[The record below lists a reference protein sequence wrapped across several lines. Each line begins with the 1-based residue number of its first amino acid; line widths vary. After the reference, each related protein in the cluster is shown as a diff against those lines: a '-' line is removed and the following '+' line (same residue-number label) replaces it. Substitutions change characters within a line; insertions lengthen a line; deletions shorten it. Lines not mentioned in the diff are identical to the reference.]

1 MSKRKL
7 RSFAETFTFKNFFQP
22 TYPELI
28 KGFPLKGKWNTDFFK
43 NENPIIIELGCG
55 KGEYTVELANNHPEN
70 NYIGMDIKGA
80 RMWRGC
86 KTSVENEY
94 KNVAF
99 IRHRIELLEHFISKD
114 ELSEI
119 WITFP
124 DPQPKIAKQRL
135 TSPRFL
141 NTYKNVLKPD
151 GIIHLKTD
159 NIDLFNYT
167 LEIIEENYHSLLLK
181 TDDFHNSKFDDEIKS
196 IQTFY
201 EKMFTEKG
209 IPINY
214 LEFILKSQQN
224 YIKQ

>member
-7 RSFAETFTFKNFFQP
+7 RSFAETYTFHNFFQP

-28 KGFPLKGKWNTDFFK
+28 KGFSLKGKWNTDFFK
-43 NENPIIIELGCG
+43 NKNPIIIELGCG
-55 KGEYTVELANNHPEN
+55 KGEYTVGLAKKHPEN

-94 KNVAF
+94 KNVGF
-99 IRHRIELLEHFISKD
+99 IRHRIELLEHFFSRD

-124 DPQPKIAKQRL
+124 EPQPKIAKRRL

-141 NTYKNVLKPD
+141 KTYKNILKPD

-167 LEIIEENYHSLLLK
+167 LEVIKENNYKLLLK
-181 TDDFHNSKFDDEIKS
+181 TNDFHNSMLDDEIKQ

-201 EKMFTEKG
+201 EKIFTEKG

-214 LEFILKSQQN
+214 LEFRLK
-224 YIKQ
+224 

>member
-7 RSFAETFTFKNFFQP
+7 KSFAETFTFHNFFQP

-28 KGFPLKGKWNTDFFK
+28 NGFPFKKKWNTDFFQ

-55 KGEYTVELANNHPEN
+55 KGEYTVGLAKKHPEN
-70 NYIGMDIKGA
+70 NYIGMDLKGA

-86 KTSVENEY
+86 KTSVENDY

-99 IRHRIELLEHFISKD
+99 IRHRIELLEHFFSQN

-124 DPQPKIAKQRL
+124 DPQPKIAKRRL

-141 NTYKNVLKPD
+141 NTYKNILKPD

-167 LEIIEENYHSLLLK
+167 LEIIKENDHKLLLK
-181 TDDFHNSKFDDEIKS
+181 TNDFHNSKLDDEIKH

-201 EKMFTEKG
+201 EKMFIEKG
-209 IPINY
+209 ISINY
-214 LEFILKSQQN
+214 LEFRLKSDDKE
-224 YIKQ
+224 Y